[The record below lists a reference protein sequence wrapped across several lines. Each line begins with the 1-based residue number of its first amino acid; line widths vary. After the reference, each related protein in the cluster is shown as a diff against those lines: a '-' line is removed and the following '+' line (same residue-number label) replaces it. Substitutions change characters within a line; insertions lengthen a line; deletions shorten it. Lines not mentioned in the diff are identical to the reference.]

1 VSDGKADRFTQ
12 YVDTLL
18 VHRAL
23 QA

>member
-1 VSDGKADRFTQ
+1 VRDGKAHRFTQ